1 MGNFITNDAS
11 KDLRKRLNELIKKSE
26 ELKFLV
32 GFFYFSGM
40 QELYEGLKANP
51 DLLMKVL
58 VGIKVDVLNFQLVE
72 MEYSKDL
79 SDEEKVII
87 FFDSI
92 CKSINSEYFDIKE
105 FYEQAKF
112 FIELIQTDRIIIRK
126 TYEPN
131 HAKLYLFKLNKEQVR
146 NKLFITGSSNLTR
159 AGLSTQNEFNV
170 EISDYGVDEAENYF
184 DSLWERAV
192 RINEQEETKV
202 KLIDVLKNK
211 TLLKELTPFEAYVLV
226 LKSYLETYEHKDNN
240 TSINYL
246 PENNN
251 YKRYKYQIDAIKQAI
266 AMLEKNNGVLIADVV
281 GLGKTII
288 ACAVAR
294 QLRVRGIVIC
304 PPGLI
309 GDENKTEGWKKYLEE
324 FKLYEWEVRSSGNLE
339 NALEFLKDKNDFEM
353 VIVDEAHRF
362 RNQDTKNYELIKNIC
377 RNRKVILL
385 TATPFNNKPQDVLSL
400 LNLFVV
406 PKRST
411 ITLDSDLVSAF
422 REFDR
427 IFELLAYIKKNYA
440 SGDPLKQ
447 QKALDYYKI
456 LFNEQTVDLKKVK
469 RKANNLAK
477 QIRDVIEPV
486 TIRRNRLDL
495 QKNPDYSTEVNELSV
510 VEDPIEGF
518 YELSSEQSTFYDKV
532 IEEFFADP
540 NEGGKFTG
548 AIYRPF
554 EYEEGIAYKR
564 ENEVKITKEQNR
576 EFIQQRNLFDI
587 MRRMIVKRF
596 ESSFAAFKKSIETFK
611 HINEDVLK
619 FIEKTGEGDLYKGE
633 YILDRDLLENILELD
648 NDEIEQ
654 HLVEYEEQIK
664 RGDYPKTHKRYKIS
678 HFSQKEEFI
687 EDIRS
692 DIALFDKI
700 ISELDELKLVEDDP
714 KALKLFDYVNR
725 ELSKKPLGGEP
736 KRKIVIFSE
745 YADTVKHLEQKFG
758 EFNKKLSER
767 TLIMYGTVSQSKLT
781 EIIKNFDASAHE
793 QLDKYDILITTDKLS
808 EGFNLNRAGM
818 VVNYDIPWN
827 PVRVIQRLGRINR
840 ISKKVFEKLYIMNF
854 FPTEKGAEYVRSRE
868 IAQSKMFMIHNT
880 LGEDSKIFDID
891 EEPSP
896 AGLYNKLMQNPD
908 NADEES
914 FYTKVVNKFHEI
926 KEQYP
931 EVVCKLQNIPPRI
944 KVAKQA
950 DKNEMFVYF
959 KQNRLFAKKVVE
971 NENGIDVSN
980 TSLEESLV
988 QIECTPDTE
997 SLPIEEHFWKLY
1009 GEAKKEQSKKVVHK
1023 SGESIESKALVVL
1036 DYMLREKDNNELLKL
1051 KPFLR
1056 TLREDIMDY
1065 GTLPDYTLRRIAN
1078 LSKRSSEINIEEA
1091 ITELQKLEQELGT
1104 NYLDIEKNR
1113 QYPNKEIIIAIENRN
1128 K

>member
-112 FIELIQTDRIIIRK
+112 FLELIQTDRIIIRK

-131 HAKLYLFKLNKEQVR
+131 HAKLYLFKLKEDQVVR

-226 LKSYLETYEHKDNN
+226 LKSYLETYEHKDINP
-240 TSINYL
+240 SINYL

-339 NALEFLKDKNDFEM
+339 NALEFLKDKNDFEL

-427 IFELLAYIKKNYA
+427 IFEL
-440 SGDPLKQ
+440 
-447 QKALDYYKI
+447 
-456 LFNEQTVDLKKVK
+456 
-469 RKANNLAK
+469 
-477 QIRDVIEPV
+477 
-486 TIRRNRLDL
+486 
-495 QKNPDYSTEVNELSV
+495 
-510 VEDPIEGF
+510 
-518 YELSSEQSTFYDKV
+518 
-532 IEEFFADP
+532 
-540 NEGGKFTG
+540 
-548 AIYRPF
+548 
-554 EYEEGIAYKR
+554 
-564 ENEVKITKEQNR
+564 
-576 EFIQQRNLFDI
+576 
-587 MRRMIVKRF
+587 
-596 ESSFAAFKKSIETFK
+596 
-611 HINEDVLK
+611 
-619 FIEKTGEGDLYKGE
+619 
-633 YILDRDLLENILELD
+633 
-648 NDEIEQ
+648 
-654 HLVEYEEQIK
+654 
-664 RGDYPKTHKRYKIS
+664 
-678 HFSQKEEFI
+678 
-687 EDIRS
+687 
-692 DIALFDKI
+692 
-700 ISELDELKLVEDDP
+700 
-714 KALKLFDYVNR
+714 
-725 ELSKKPLGGEP
+725 
-736 KRKIVIFSE
+736 
-745 YADTVKHLEQKFG
+745 
-758 EFNKKLSER
+758 
-767 TLIMYGTVSQSKLT
+767 
-781 EIIKNFDASAHE
+781 
-793 QLDKYDILITTDKLS
+793 
-808 EGFNLNRAGM
+808 
-818 VVNYDIPWN
+818 
-827 PVRVIQRLGRINR
+827 
-840 ISKKVFEKLYIMNF
+840 
-854 FPTEKGAEYVRSRE
+854 
-868 IAQSKMFMIHNT
+868 
-880 LGEDSKIFDID
+880 
-891 EEPSP
+891 
-896 AGLYNKLMQNPD
+896 
-908 NADEES
+908 
-914 FYTKVVNKFHEI
+914 
-926 KEQYP
+926 
-931 EVVCKLQNIPPRI
+931 C
-944 KVAKQA
+944 
-950 DKNEMFVYF
+950 
-959 KQNRLFAKKVVE
+959 
-971 NENGIDVSN
+971 
-980 TSLEESLV
+980 
-988 QIECTPDTE
+988 
-997 SLPIEEHFWKLY
+997 
-1009 GEAKKEQSKKVVHK
+1009 
-1023 SGESIESKALVVL
+1023 
-1036 DYMLREKDNNELLKL
+1036 
-1051 KPFLR
+1051 
-1056 TLREDIMDY
+1056 
-1065 GTLPDYTLRRIAN
+1065 N
-1078 LSKRSSEINIEEA
+1078 LSFG
-1091 ITELQKLEQELGT
+1091 LC
-1104 NYLDIEKNR
+1104 
-1113 QYPNKEIIIAIENRN
+1113 NKMA